1 MAIVITSA
9 VATAL
14 DNAATAAADD
24 AFVTAA
30 GTNAVLQIR
39 SGSAAGPG
47 STAGGSLLA
56 SVTIASWTAASPAAG
71 QVTGANPSSVT
82 ASGTGTATHFRLQT
96 SGGVA
101 ILEGSIGESDADL
114 ILDDTSIITGGS
126 VDLGAPVFTIP
137 VTAPTS

>member
-1 MAIVITSA
+1 MAIVITTA

-14 DNAATAAADD
+14 DTAATAAVDD

-39 SGSAAGPG
+39 TSTPAGPENAANG
-47 STAGGSLLA
+47 TLLA

-71 QVTGANPSSVT
+71 QVTGSDPGSVT
-82 ASGTGTATHFRLQT
+82 AGNTGTAAHFRLQT
-96 SGGVA
+96 SGGTA
-101 ILEGSIGESDADL
+101 ILEGSVGTSGADL
-114 ILDDTSIITGGS
+114 NLSDVSIISGGS

-137 VTAPTS
+137 VTAPTA

>member
-9 VATAL
+9 VAAAFDT
-14 DNAATAAADD
+14 AATAAVDD

-39 SGSAAGPG
+39 TGAAPGPGGAAGG
-47 STAGGSLLA
+47 DLLA
-56 SVTIASWTAASPAAG
+56 SVTIASWSVATPAAG
-71 QVTGANPSSVT
+71 QVTGSDPGAVT
-82 ASGTGTATHFRLQT
+82 AVASGDAAHFRLQT
-96 SGGVA
+96 SGGTAV
-101 ILEGSIGESDADL
+101 LEGTVGTSSADL
-114 ILDDTSIITGGS
+114 ILDNVSIVSGGS